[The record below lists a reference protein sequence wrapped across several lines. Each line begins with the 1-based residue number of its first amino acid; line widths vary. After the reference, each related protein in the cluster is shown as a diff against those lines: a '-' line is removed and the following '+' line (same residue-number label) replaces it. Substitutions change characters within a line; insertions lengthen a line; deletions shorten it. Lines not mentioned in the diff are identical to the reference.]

1 MSQQINLDDF
11 TVNSISQVA
20 KQNLG
25 VTDVEETNQIV
36 DVPTLEETITDEVI
50 QKIDKKNKKAKSKSQ
65 SKKDAETRRK
75 NKKIDEAIQELPTEQ
90 FEEQNQQI
98 AEEYE
103 VGYGIEVPEKV
114 DMVDTEQVIAAA
126 EESIDVNPEELVLEP
141 VKKKSKS
148 GYFKSKVNVG
158 ANHLPARVHKLS
170 SYLKSSTKGGIV
182 PRITDLRIIVH
193 TNETQLRNSK
203 IKLTAKSIT
212 YKPKQSFIATKKG
225 TRVIISIPEQDNGE
239 YIMYL
244 SDGRRHVAW
253 QIPKMN
259 GISDDSYNQWIAARI
274 ADFFVKG
281 IEVVAL
287 KVQLRKDPDPMMPLI
302 DSILV
307 SGEYKAVPRIA
318 KYGDQIKIDEV
329 SFFKPGSRN
338 SGLQI
343 DVTRRGIDKYSVT
356 AYGPG
361 LNEDGDP
368 MNLNLGID
376 GVNVDKHAAGSSF
389 SFTVYTLG
397 QLEDRL
403 KKVMDIFFDTDISKM
418 AGFDDASLKENP
430 ERILRKYA
438 NMGSKLA
445 FKPLKLA
452 YKEILKTVEDELD
465 NGADVEL
472 VIDDVLDKKQV
483 AEVARKAVKTGSNI
497 KSKMNGDLIGE
508 AIKGHTDYLTF
519 TLIYCLT
526 FMSEA
531 DKRRSS
537 TFITSEKYY
546 YNKDIQNK
554 SKPRAEHYTD
564 VKDHRPAPEREKS
577 LAGRGADRNYHTG
590 EYLFHLTYTLKGK
603 QCKIAAKTFKE
614 IMDKTQFLT
623 SKPQFV

>member
-11 TVNSISQVA
+11 MVDSISEVA

-25 VTDVEETNQIV
+25 VSDVEETNQIV

-50 QKIDKKNKKAKSKSQ
+50 EKIDKKNKKAKSKSQ
-65 SKKDAETRRK
+65 SKKSAETRRK
-75 NKKIDEAIQELPTEQ
+75 NKKVDEAIQELPTEQ
-90 FEEQNQQI
+90 FEEKNQEI
-98 AEEYE
+98 AQEYE
-103 VGYGIEVPEKV
+103 VGYGIDVPDKV
-114 DMVDTEQVIAAA
+114 DMVDTEQVIADA
-126 EESIDVNPEELVLEP
+126 ETVIDINPEELVLEP
-141 VKKKSKS
+141 VKKKSRT

-170 SYLKSSTKGGIV
+170 SYLKSSTKGGII

-203 IKLTAKSIT
+203 VKLTAKSIT

-253 QIPKMN
+253 QIPKAN
-259 GISDDSYNQWIAARI
+259 SISEDSYNQWIAARI

-287 KVQLRKDPDPMMPLI
+287 KVQLRNDPDPLMPLI

-307 SGEYKAVPRIA
+307 SGEYKAMPKIVR
-318 KYGDQIKIDEV
+318 YGDSIKIDEV
-329 SFFKPGSRN
+329 TFRKPGSRN

-343 DVTRRGIDKYSVT
+343 DVTRMGIDKYSVT
-356 AYGPG
+356 AYGDG
-361 LNEDGDP
+361 LNDDNEP
-368 MNLNLGID
+368 MNLNLGIE
-376 GVNVDKHAAGSSF
+376 GTKLDKTGST
-389 SFTVYTLG
+389 FTFVVYTLG

-403 KKVMDIFFDTDISKM
+403 KKVMDVFFDADISKM
-418 AGFDDASLKENP
+418 AGFDEDSIKENP
-430 ERILRKYA
+430 ERVLRKYN
-438 NMGSKLA
+438 NMGSKLS

-452 YKEILKTVEDELD
+452 YKEILKKVDDELEHGVD
-465 NGADVEL
+465 IEL

-483 AEVARKAVKTGSNI
+483 AEVARRATKTGSNV

-526 FMSEA
+526 FMSEK

-546 YNKDIQNK
+546 YNKEMQSK
-554 SKPRAEHYTD
+554 SKGRAEHYTD

-577 LAGRGADRNYHTG
+577 LAGRGADRNYHG
-590 EYLFHLTYTLKGK
+590 GDYLFHLTYTLKGK

>member
-11 TVNSISQVA
+11 MVDSISEVA

-25 VTDVEETNQIV
+25 VSGVEETNQIV

-50 QKIDKKNKKAKSKSQ
+50 EKIDKKNKKAKSKSQ
-65 SKKDAETRRK
+65 SKKSAETRRK
-75 NKKIDEAIQELPTEQ
+75 NKKVDEAIQELPTEQ
-90 FEEQNQQI
+90 FEEKNQEI
-98 AEEYE
+98 AQEYE
-103 VGYGIEVPEKV
+103 VGYGIEVPDKV
-114 DMVDTEQVIAAA
+114 DMVDTEQVIAEA
-126 EESIDVNPEELVLEP
+126 ETVIDINPEELVLEP
-141 VKKKSKS
+141 VKKKSRT

-170 SYLKSSTKGGIV
+170 SYLKSSTKGGII

-203 IKLTAKSIT
+203 VKLTAKSIT

-253 QIPKMN
+253 QIPKAN
-259 GISDDSYNQWIAARI
+259 GISEDSYNQWIAARI

-287 KVQLRKDPDPMMPLI
+287 KVQLRNDPDPLMPLI

-307 SGEYKAVPRIA
+307 SGEYKAMPKIA
-318 KYGDQIKIDEV
+318 RYGDSIKIDEV
-329 SFFKPGSRN
+329 TFRKPGSRN

-343 DVTRRGIDKYSVT
+343 DVTRMGIDKYSVT
-356 AYGPG
+356 AYGDG
-361 LNEDGDP
+361 LNDDNEP
-368 MNLNLGID
+368 MNLNLGIE
-376 GVNVDKHAAGSSF
+376 GTKLDKTGST
-389 SFTVYTLG
+389 FTFVVYTLG

-403 KKVMDIFFDTDISKM
+403 KKVMDVFFDADISKL
-418 AGFDDASLKENP
+418 AGFDEDSIKENP
-430 ERILRKYA
+430 ERVLRKYN
-438 NMGSKLA
+438 NMGSKLS

-452 YKEILKTVEDELD
+452 YKEILKKVDDELEHGVD
-465 NGADVEL
+465 IEL

-483 AEVARKAVKTGSNI
+483 AEVARRATKTGSNV
-497 KSKMNGDLIGE
+497 KSKINGELIGE

-526 FMSEA
+526 FMSEK

-546 YNKDIQNK
+546 YNKEMQSK
-554 SKPRAEHYTD
+554 SKGRAEHYTD
-564 VKDHRPAPEREKS
+564 VKDHRPAPERDKS
-577 LAGRGADRNYHTG
+577 LAGRGADRNYHG
-590 EYLFHLTYTLKGK
+590 GDYLFHLTYTLKGK